1 MAEREVLLSAQ
12 GLKIHFPL
20 PRTLQDVLHG
30 QPGDVVHA
38 VDGVNLE
45 IRRGETLAL
54 VGESGCGKTTL
65 GRSLLGLIRP
75 TEGDIVFDGVS
86 LKNLRRD
93 DEIRLRR
100 RAQMIFQDPFSSLN
114 PRMRIGSALAEV
126 LMVHGL
132 VPPDQVQDHVKD
144 LLQRVGLRPTDVEK
158 RPGNFSGGER
168 PRVVIARALAMGP
181 EFIVADEPLS
191 ALDVSVQAQV
201 LNLLRR
207 LKAEMRLTML
217 FISHDLAVVHHLA
230 DRVAVMYLGRVVELG
245 DRAKVFN
252 RPSHPYTLALL
263 SSVPTLSGEPPD
275 PAVQGD
281 PPSPIRVPSGCRFA
295 SRCSYAKELCR
306 QEDPPLYETSDGHVV
321 ACHFAEEI
329 AVRDA

>member
-1 MAEREVLLSAQ
+1 
-12 GLKIHFPL
+12 
-20 PRTLQDVLHG
+20 
-30 QPGDVVHA
+30 
-38 VDGVNLE
+38 
-45 IRRGETLAL
+45 
-54 VGESGCGKTTL
+54 
-65 GRSLLGLIRP
+65 
-75 TEGDIVFDGVS
+75 
-86 LKNLRRD
+86 
-93 DEIRLRR
+93 
-100 RAQMIFQDPFSSLN
+100 
-114 PRMRIGSALAEV
+114 
-126 LMVHGL
+126 
-132 VPPDQVQDHVKD
+132 
-144 LLQRVGLRPTDVEK
+144 
-158 RPGNFSGGER
+158 
-168 PRVVIARALAMGP
+168 MGP

-245 DRAKVFN
+245 DRSKVFT